1 MDHDWTHFKEKM
13 LGLKGLAEIGFAD
26 IIGAVISA
34 FFWFYLASLIEP
46 NDYGEIH
53 YFIGIAT
60 IVSYV
65 SLLGTQETISV
76 YTAKNIKIQST
87 LYLISLI
94 GAFISSLIVIII
106 FSRIDTAFVIFGL
119 TINVLAIGD
128 LLGRRL
134 YSTYSKF
141 ILIQKILMLILGITF
156 YYLIGVEGILY
167 ALALSYAFFSLRIF
181 KVIKE
186 SNIDFHLLKSKIGF
200 TTNNYIVN
208 LVSAFTAQV
217 DKLII
222 APLLGFALLGN
233 YSLALQFI
241 TILLVFSNVIFKYLI
256 AHDAAGIKNQKLKKM
271 TVFMSI
277 GIAVASIIGVPAL
290 IPIIFSKY
298 VNAIEAI
305 QIMSV
310 AIVPYTISMIFTSKF
325 LGLEKSK
332 FVLAGNIIQL
342 VTTVI
347 GIIILGTMFDIVG
360 IATAF
365 VLAAIFQ
372 TVFLASMDRF
382 ILNSTN

>member
-1 MDHDWTHFKEKM
+1 MDHDWTHFKEKL

-60 IVSYV
+60 IASYI

-277 GIAVASIIGVPAL
+277 GIAIASIIGVPAL
-290 IPIIFSKY
+290 IPIIFSQY
-298 VNAIEAI
+298 VNSIEAI

-332 FVLAGNIIQL
+332 FILAGNIIQL
-342 VTTVI
+342 VTTII
-347 GIIILGTMFDIVG
+347 GIIILGTMFDIAG